1 MVSNKY
7 LFLFLLICLLGSS
20 SFAQTDSAA
29 LEAIKMRNSLDDYL
43 LQNVG
48 NKPNTLKEKWM
59 ASKIDSLTNLT
70 QKLATQN
77 AYLQNNS
84 KPAATPI
91 AKSNQQVYT
100 LYYPTNS
107 FAINKDGKELLR
119 KILQENPNA
128 NYTLKGYS
136 DAYGNPESNLSLS
149 LKRAAQVRAF
159 LQEGNSNIPVEI
171 LAAETKQSAKNAQAK
186 LARKVEIYVQ

>member
-7 LFLFLLICLLGSS
+7 LFLFLLLCLLGSS
-20 SFAQTDSAA
+20 SFAQTDSVA

-48 NKPNTLKEKWM
+48 NKPNTLKEKSM
-59 ASKIDSLTNLT
+59 AAKIDSLTNLT
-70 QKLATQN
+70 QKLAAQN

-91 AKSNQQVYT
+91 AQSNQQVYT

-107 FAINKDGKELLR
+107 SAINKDGKELLR

-128 NYTLKGYS
+128 NYTIKGYS

-159 LQEGNSNIPVEI
+159 LQASNSNLPVEI